1 MKKQLLLSVMMAGA
15 LMLTGCGPKNPE
27 DCQKNYNSDQEKSVK
42 KYEDCSREKCA
53 NRVVELGTD
62 ACANE
67 CADTFKKEKA
77 DQDAKLAE
85 CLAKT
90 PA

>member
-1 MKKQLLLSVMMAGA
+1 MKKQILLSILVGGA
-15 LMLTGCGPKNPE
+15 MLLSGCAKNSE
-27 DCQKNYNSDQEKSVK
+27 DCQQTYNSDKEKSVK
-42 KYEDCSREKCA
+42 KYEDCSREKCE

-67 CADTFKKEKA
+67 CAETFRTETA

-85 CLAKT
+85 CLSKAT
-90 PA
+90 N